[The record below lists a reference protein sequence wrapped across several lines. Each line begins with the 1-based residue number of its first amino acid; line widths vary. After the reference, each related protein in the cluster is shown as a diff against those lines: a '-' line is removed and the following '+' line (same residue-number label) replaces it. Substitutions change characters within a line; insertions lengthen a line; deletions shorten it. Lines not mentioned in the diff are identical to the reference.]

1 MTEQTEAILGRLVGL
16 HPKSIDLETGRIER
30 LLAKLGNPHL
40 SLPPTIHIAG
50 TNGKGS
56 TSAFLRAMAEAAGK
70 KVHVYTSPHLVS
82 FRERIRLAGTLVSD
96 ETLLEALR
104 RCEKVNAGEPITF
117 FEITTATAFLL
128 FSEHPADLLVLEVGL
143 GGRFD
148 ATNVIQNPLASVIT
162 PIAHDHEGF
171 FGTEITRIAWE
182 KAGIMKK
189 GIPAIWAQQEEEVR
203 TVLEAEAAKV
213 GATPISIG
221 GQDWMS
227 FEEHGS
233 LIFQGESG
241 LMDLP
246 LPRLGGRHQLSNAGT
261 AIATVK
267 QVLPDITDEQIAK
280 GLTCVDWPARMQR
293 LTTGT
298 LCAQL
303 PKESELWLDGG
314 HNPHAGLA
322 VASAFAD
329 LEEKAPRPL
338 HMIVGML
345 NTKDPAGYFAP
356 FKGLAKDIITV
367 PIDGNDAALDPVEL
381 AQIAQRAGI
390 PASAAGSVEEALKRL
405 TLMNLKI
412 APRILI
418 GGSLYLA
425 GNVLRDNGTPPL

>member
-1 MTEQTEAILGRLVGL
+1 MTEQTEAILERLVGL
-16 HPKSIDLETGRIER
+16 HPKSIDLELGRIER
-30 LLAKLGNPHL
+30 LLSKLGNPHL

-56 TSAFLRAMAEAAGK
+56 TSAFLRAMTEAAGK
-70 KVHVYTSPHLVS
+70 KVHVYTSPHLVN
-82 FRERIRLAGTLVSD
+82 FRERIRLAGVLVSD
-96 ETLLEALR
+96 EILIDALH
-104 RCEKVNAGEPITF
+104 RCEEANDGEPITL
-117 FEITTATAFLL
+117 FEITTTAAFLL
-128 FSEHPADLLVLEVGL
+128 FSEHPADLLILEVGL

-148 ATNVIQNPLASVIT
+148 ATNVIKDPLATVIT

-171 FGTEITRIAWE
+171 FGSKISRIAWE

-189 GIPAIWAQQEEEVR
+189 GIAAIWAQQEEEVR
-203 TVLEAEAAKV
+203 SVLEAEAAKV
-213 GATPISIG
+213 GAHPLSIG

-227 FEEHGS
+227 YEEHGS

-261 AIATVK
+261 AIATIK
-267 QVLPDITDEQIAK
+267 QVLPEITDEQIAK
-280 GLTCVDWPARMQR
+280 GLTTVDWPARLQR
-293 LTTGT
+293 LTSGA
-298 LCAQL
+298 LFDLL
-303 PKESELWLDGG
+303 PKGSEFWLDGG

-329 LEEKAPRPL
+329 LEEKAPRAL

-367 PIDGNDAALDPVEL
+367 PIEGNDAALDPVEL
-381 AQIAQRAGI
+381 AQIAQQAGI
-390 PASAAGSVEEALKRL
+390 PASAAGSVEEAFKRL
-405 TLMNLKI
+405 TLMNMKP
-412 APRILI
+412 APRILV

-425 GNVLRDNGTPPL
+425 GNILRDNGTLPQ

>member
-182 KAGIMKK
+182 KAGIMKR

-233 LIFQGESG
+233 LIFQGERG

>member
-1 MTEQTEAILGRLVGL
+1 MTEETEAILERLVGL
-16 HPKSIDLETGRIER
+16 HPKSIDLELGRIER
-30 LLAKLGNPHL
+30 LLGKLGNPQL

-56 TSAFLRAMAEAAGK
+56 TSAFLRAIAEAAGK
-70 KVHVYTSPHLVS
+70 TVHVYTSPHLVR
-82 FRERIRLAGTLVSD
+82 FCERIRLAGTLVS
-96 ETLLEALR
+96 EATLLDALR
-104 RCEKVNAGEPITF
+104 RCEIANDGEPITF
-117 FEITTATAFLL
+117 FEITTTAAFLL
-128 FSEHPADLLVLEVGL
+128 FSEHPADLLILEVGL

-148 ATNVIQNPLASVIT
+148 ATNVIVDPLATVIT

-171 FGTEITRIAWE
+171 FGSKISRIAWE

-203 TVLEAEAAKV
+203 TVLEEEAAKV
-213 GATPISIG
+213 GAGPLAIG

-227 FEEHGS
+227 YEEHGR
-233 LIFQGESG
+233 LLFQGESG

-246 LPRLGGRHQLSNAGT
+246 LPRLGGRHQLANAGV
-261 AIATVK
+261 AIATTR
-267 QVLPDITDEQIAK
+267 QVMPEITDEQIAK
-280 GLTCVDWPARMQR
+280 GLTSVDWPARLQR
-293 LTTGT
+293 LTSGT
-298 LCAQL
+298 LLQQL
-303 PKESELWLDGG
+303 PKDVELWLDGG

-367 PIDGNDAALDPVEL
+367 PIIGNDAGRDPVEL
-381 AQIAQRAGI
+381 AQIAQQAGI
-390 PASAAGSVEEALKRL
+390 PASAAGSVDEALKRL
-405 TLMNLKI
+405 TLMNLKP

-418 GGSLYLA
+418 AGSLYLA
-425 GNVLRDNGTPPL
+425 GNILRDNGTPPQ